1 MAPDRGPPSFAT
13 TSLPPPSSSSPLSQ
27 HADDDDHDN
36 ELLRHATSRST
47 AFEPISQEPD
57 AAFLRARSE
66 QPQFTLRALLTG
78 LLIGVLIAFSNTYFG
93 LQTGWI
99 SGMAM
104 PSALIGFAY
113 FKALRAITGR
123 LAEGRGGSGGFG
135 RWLGGW
141 GEGFSEVENVLV
153 QTVAG
158 SVGTMPLGCGFVG
171 VVPALEFLL
180 KPEETPQSAST
191 DPGIVQAL
199 AVAHETGGLRLPLSK
214 LILWALG
221 LCFFGV
227 VFAVPLRKEVI
238 VREKLKFPSGTATAL
253 MIGVLHGGE
262 KTGTEGEME
271 EHVKRDGTRRRRGD
285 GGDEESEA
293 LMADASPPAA
303 QESSEHDDS
312 EQREEA
318 IGIKEDWKKQIRL
331 LTYSFA
337 ISGTYTLVSYFVPQL
352 HSIPVFGPHLATTWL
367 WSLNPSPA
375 YVGQG
380 IIMGPATTIH
390 MLLGAVLG
398 WAVLSPIAKY
408 KGWASGEVGDWNTGS
423 KGWIVWVSL
432 AIMLADAIVSLG
444 WLILKPTIWY
454 GKVYGPPFVHGVRE
468 KGLRRHLGELV
479 RDPKMRGYSPVD
491 LSDEPT
497 TAENGQL
504 FKSTSNLP
512 DEDEK
517 EYDAPPDH
525 LIGWKTTLFGL
536 IASLA
541 FCIFAVQYSF
551 RGMISISLTAIALLL
566 ALLLSVM
573 GVRALGETDLNPVSG
588 ISKLT
593 QLIFALVTP
602 ANSPNAVVIN
612 LLAGGI
618 SEAGALQAGDLLQ
631 DLKTGHLLGASPK
644 AQFYGQLIGS
654 AVGAVVSA
662 CVYKLYTHVYTIPSG
677 LFQVPTAYVWIFTA
691 RLVTG
696 QGLPPHVLVFAAGA
710 AGIWACLT
718 ALRIYGNSITRQPS
732 GSKGASWV
740 PYVPGGIAVAVGMYN
755 TPSFT
760 LARTAG
766 GLLAWWWTRWK
777 GREETPMIVLASG
790 LILGEGL
797 CSIVNLG
804 LASGGVPH
812 L

>member
-1 MAPDRGPPSFAT
+1 MAPDRGTPASAAF
-13 TSLPPPSSSSPLSQ
+13 L
-27 HADDDDHDN
+27 HADDDD
-36 ELLRHATSRST
+36 TT
-47 AFEPISQEPD
+47 PEPADLIDGEPD
-57 AAFLRARSE
+57 PAFLRARSA
-66 QPQFTLRALLTG
+66 QPQFTFRALLVG
-78 LLIGVLIAFSNTYFG
+78 LVIGVLIAFSNTYFG

-113 FKALRAITGR
+113 FKALHTLTAY
-123 LAEGRGGSGGFG
+123 LAEGGSRRV
-135 RWLGGW
+135 RWLGMW

-180 KPEETPQSAST
+180 KPSETPESSST
-191 DPGIVQAL
+191 DLDIIAAL
-199 AVAHETGGLRLPLSK
+199 AAAEKTGGLRLPLGK

-227 VFAVPLRKEVI
+227 MFAVPLRKEVI

-262 KTGTEGEME
+262 KTGVEGEVE
-271 EHVKRDGTRRRRGD
+271 EQAKAGGGLARRRRGEE
-285 GGDEESEA
+285 GEESEA
-293 LMADASPPAA
+293 LMGDPDR
-303 QESSEHDDS
+303 ESHEPGGDREQGGKGGDDL
-312 EQREEA
+312 
-318 IGIKEDWKKQIRL
+318 KKDWKKQIRL

-337 ISGTYTLVSYFVPQL
+337 VSGIYTLTSYFLPQL
-352 HSIPVFGPHLATTWL
+352 HSLPIFGPWLSATCL

-380 IIMGPATTIH
+380 IIMGPATTLH

-398 WAVLSPIAKY
+398 WAILSPVAKHQ
-408 KGWASGEVGDWNTGS
+408 GWAPGDVGDWEKGS

-432 AIMLADAIVSLG
+432 AIMLADALVSLG
-444 WLILKPTIWY
+444 WLILRPLIWY
-454 GKVYGPPFVHGVRE
+454 ARVYAPGTIRGIRE
-468 KGLRRHLGELV
+468 KGV
-479 RDPKMRGYSPVD
+479 RGWVGDMAGPKMRGYSPV
-491 LSDEPT
+491 
-497 TAENGQL
+497 
-504 FKSTSNLP
+504 NLG
-512 DEDEK
+512 EDSGGDGALTKTPLPHEEK
-517 EYDAPPDH
+517 EEEYDAPPEH
-525 LIGWKTTLFGL
+525 LIGWKTTVFGL
-536 IASLA
+536 ALSLA

-551 RGMISISLTAIALLL
+551 SGMIPVGLTMLALLL
-566 ALLLSVM
+566 ALLLSIM

-602 ANSPNAVVIN
+602 AGSKNAVVIN

-662 CVYKLYTHVYTIPSG
+662 SVYKLYTRVYTIPGG
-677 LFQVPTAYVWIFTA
+677 LFQVPTGYVWIFTA

-696 QGLPPHVLVFAAGA
+696 QGLPPKTPLFAGVA
-710 AGIWACLT
+710 AAVWALLT
-718 ALRIYGNSITRQPS
+718 ALRIYGNAVRNADGT
-732 GSKGASWV
+732 KGAKWV

-755 TPSFT
+755 VPSFT

-766 GLLAWWWTRWK
+766 GVLAWWWTRWK
-777 GREETPMIVLASG
+777 GREETGMIVLASG

-797 CSIVNLG
+797 VSIVNLG